1 MYKFIRVICALII
14 STLIMALAPVH
25 AEESST
31 VEFTIGGEEIDHEGL
46 GFTVGNGSTRIVL
59 SGLEPN
65 KTYNMETN
73 DGIGTTVGHFTTDS
87 DGGASILLGTIDS
100 DRTITVKDVSKL
112 SYFID
117 CPRIVSAYSRHRFD
131 MEVYHNNA
139 LTETVVGER
148 NKGIR
153 SKTYTVNAGS
163 KEKILLK
170 NHVYKAF
177 SSTIMGGIPN
187 GKKLKYT
194 AHITGL
200 DPEDLVF
207 FMPRIRTM
215 TLVGGS
221 VEDGAIAETRP
232 TNGEVVYDFEIGSN
246 NGDINTMEIYSIPA
260 YARLV
265 VTQHEVGP
273 DWTPTYQ
280 TAVNGASDNTVPGIA
295 LSTPELGYVDTNTI
309 QVVVFTQMQTQS
321 VVVNKKVEGNQGNRH
336 EQFEFHAKF
345 VAESGTDYTGAV
357 SISKNNGTVEQ
368 LIPDSNNVYTFI
380 LQHGDTVK
388 LFGFEDMI
396 LTATIT
402 EADNDYQTKMAVN
415 DGQPIDSRETTVN
428 IGDTVNS
435 IYSAY
440 IQYTNSKSLIVP
452 TGISLPVGGALF
464 IIVGIGI
471 IFISKK
477 HKQVKVI

>member
-1 MYKFIRVICALII
+1 MQKLIKILFTVILSALIV
-14 STLIMALAPVH
+14 SPVH
-25 AEESST
+25 AEESDT
-31 VEFTIGGEEIDHEGL
+31 VEFMLSGKEIDHEGI
-46 GFTVGNGSTRIVL
+46 GFTIGNDSTSIVL

-73 DGIGTTVGHFTTDS
+73 YGIGTIVGHFTTDS
-87 DGGASILLGTIDS
+87 DGGASILVGTIDS
-100 DRTITVKDVSKL
+100 DRTITVKGVSKL
-112 SYFID
+112 SYFVD
-117 CPRIVSAYSRHRFD
+117 YPRIVSAYTRHRFD

-148 NKGIR
+148 NKGIQ

-177 SSTIMGGIPN
+177 SSTISGGIPN

-200 DPEDLVF
+200 DLEDLVF
-207 FMPRIRTM
+207 FMPR
-215 TLVGGS
+215 LYVGDGPVTAVQS
-221 VEDGAIAETRP
+221 V
-232 TNGEVVYDFEIGSN
+232 NGEIVYDFEIGSN
-246 NGDINTMEIYSIPA
+246 NDNIRTMEIYSIPA
-260 YARLV
+260 YAKLV

-280 TAVNGASDNTVPGIA
+280 TAVNGASDNTMPGIA

-309 QVVVFTQMQTQS
+309 QVVVFTQMQTQT
-321 VVVNKKVEGNQGNRH
+321 VVVNKTVEGNQGNRH
-336 EQFEFHAKF
+336 EQFNFTAKF
-345 VAESGTDYTGAV
+345 TTEGNTDYTGAV
-357 SISKNNGTVEQ
+357 TISKNNGTVEQ
-368 LIPDSNNVYTFI
+368 ITPDANNVYTFK
-380 LQHGDTVK
+380 LQHGDTAK
-388 LFGFEDMI
+388 LFGFEDI
-396 LTATIT
+396 ITTATVT
-402 EADNDYQTKMAVN
+402 EANNDYQTKVAIN
-415 DGQPIDSRETTVN
+415 NGQSTNGREATVN
-428 IGDTVNS
+428 IIENG
-435 IYSAY
+435 IYSGY

-471 IFISKK
+471 ILIAKK
-477 HKQVKVI
+477 HKHVV

>member
-1 MYKFIRVICALII
+1 MQKLIKILFTVILSALIV
-14 STLIMALAPVH
+14 SPVH

-31 VEFTIGGEEIDHEGL
+31 VEFTIGGEEIDHEGI

-59 SGLEPN
+59 SSLEPN

-73 DGIGTTVGHFTTDS
+73 DGIGTTVSHFTTDS
-87 DGGASILLGTIDS
+87 DGSASILVGTIDS
-100 DRTITVKDVSKL
+100 DRTITVKGVSKL
-112 SYFID
+112 SYFVD
-117 CPRIVSAYSRHRFD
+117 YPRIVSAYSRHRFD

-148 NKGIR
+148 NKGIQ

-177 SSTIMGGIPN
+177 SSTISGGIPD

-200 DPEDLVF
+200 DLEDLVF
-207 FMPRIRTM
+207 FMPR
-215 TLVGGS
+215 LYVG
-221 VEDGAIAETRP
+221 DGPVTAVQP
-232 TNGEVVYDFEIGSN
+232 VNGEIVYDFEIGGN
-246 NGDINTMEIYSIPA
+246 NNNNIRTMEIYSIPA
-260 YARLV
+260 YAKLV

-309 QVVVFTQMQTQS
+309 QVVVFTQMQTQT
-321 VVVNKKVEGNQGNRH
+321 VVVNKTVEGNQGNRH
-336 EQFEFHAKF
+336 EQFNFTAKF
-345 VAESGTDYTGAV
+345 TTEGNTDYTGAV
-357 SISKNNGTVEQ
+357 IISKNNGVVEQ
-368 LIPDSNNVYTFI
+368 ITPDSNNVYTFK

-388 LFGFEDMI
+388 LFGFEDFI
-396 LTATIT
+396 QTATIT
-402 EADNDYQTKMAVN
+402 EADNDYQTKVAVN
-415 DGQPIDSRETTVN
+415 SGQPTDGREATVTIDGNGS
-428 IGDTVNS
+428 G
-435 IYSAY
+435 IYSGY
-440 IQYTNSKSLIVP
+440 IQYINSKSLIVP
-452 TGISLPVGGALF
+452 TGVNLPVGGALF
-464 IIVGIGI
+464 IIIGIGI
-471 IFISKK
+471 IFISNK
-477 HKQVKVI
+477 HKQEVV

>member
-1 MYKFIRVICALII
+1 MYKIVRVVCALII
-14 STLIMALAPVH
+14 STLIMALSPVY
-25 AEESST
+25 AEESGT
-31 VEFTIGGEEIDHEGL
+31 VEFTISCENIDHEGI
-46 GFTVGNGSTRIVL
+46 GFEVPNETEIAF

-65 KTYNMETN
+65 KQYTITSN
-73 DGIGTTVGHFTTDS
+73 DGIGTTVSKLNTDS
-87 DGGASILLGTIDS
+87 DGNGIYRMSGVSTGDITLTI
-100 DRTITVKDVSKL
+100 KGVSQL
-112 SYFID
+112 SYSINY
-117 CPRIVSAYSRHRFD
+117 PQLKSAYSRHQFN
-131 MEVYHNNA
+131 MEVYHNDV
-139 LTETVVGER
+139 LTETIVGER
-148 NKGIR
+148 NKGIQ
-153 SKTYTVNAGS
+153 SKTYTVNTGS
-163 KEKILLK
+163 KEKIVLK
-170 NHVYKAF
+170 NNFYKAF
-177 SSTIMGGIPN
+177 SSTIIGGISDR
-187 GKKLKYT
+187 KVKYT
-194 AHITGL
+194 ACITGL
-200 DPEDLVF
+200 EPEDLVF

-215 TLVGGS
+215 TLVGAS
-221 VEDGAIAETRP
+221 IEDGVIAKTRP
-232 TNGEVVYDFEIGSN
+232 TNGEVVYDFEIGSDI
-246 NGDINTMEIYSIPA
+246 GDIKTMDIYSIPA
-260 YARLV
+260 YAKLT
-265 VTQHEVGP
+265 VTQHEVGF
-273 DWTPTYQ
+273 DYTPNYQ
-280 TAVNGASDNTVPGIA
+280 TVANGASDNTVPGIE
-295 LSTPELGYVDTNTI
+295 LSTPELGYIDNSTYQT
-309 QVVVFTQMQTQS
+309 VVFTNMQTQS

-368 LIPDSNNVYTFI
+368 LIPDSNNVYTFT

-415 DGQPIDSRETTVN
+415 GGQLIDSRETTVN

-471 IFISKK
+471 IFISKR
-477 HKQVKVI
+477 HKQMKVI

>member
-1 MYKFIRVICALII
+1 MQKLIKILFTVILSALIV
-14 STLIMALAPVH
+14 SPVH
-25 AEESST
+25 AEESDT
-31 VEFTIGGEEIDHEGL
+31 VEFMLSGKEIDHEGI
-46 GFTVGNGSTRIVL
+46 GFTVGNDSTRIVL

-87 DGGASILLGTIDS
+87 DGGASILVGTIDS
-100 DRTITVKDVSKL
+100 DRTITVKGVSKL
-112 SYFID
+112 SYFVD
-117 CPRIVSAYSRHRFD
+117 YPRIVSAYSRHRFD

-148 NKGIR
+148 NKGIQ

-177 SSTIMGGIPN
+177 SSTISGGIPN

-200 DPEDLVF
+200 DLEDLVF
-207 FMPRIRTM
+207 FMPR
-215 TLVGGS
+215 LYVG
-221 VEDGAIAETRP
+221 DGPFTAVQP
-232 TNGEVVYDFEIGSN
+232 VNGEIVYDFEIGSN
-246 NGDINTMEIYSIPA
+246 NDNIRTMEIYSIPA
-260 YARLV
+260 YAKLV

-280 TAVNGASDNTVPGIA
+280 TAVNGASDNTVPGVA

-309 QVVVFTQMQTQS
+309 QVVVFTQMQTQT
-321 VVVNKKVEGNQGNRH
+321 VVVNKTVEGNQGNRH
-336 EQFEFHAKF
+336 EQFNFTAKF
-345 VAESGTDYTGAV
+345 TTEGNTDYTGAV
-357 SISKNNGTVEQ
+357 TISKNNGTVEQ
-368 LIPDSNNVYTFI
+368 ITPDANNVYTFK
-380 LQHGDTVK
+380 LQHGDTAK
-388 LFGFEDMI
+388 LFGFEDI
-396 LTATIT
+396 ITTATVT
-402 EADNDYQTKMAVN
+402 EANNDYQTKVAVN
-415 DGQPIDSRETTVN
+415 NGQLTDGREATVN
-428 IGDTVNS
+428 IIENG
-435 IYSAY
+435 IYSGY
-440 IQYTNSKSLIVP
+440 IRYINSKSLIIP

-471 IFISKK
+471 ILIAKK
-477 HKQVKVI
+477 HKQVV

>member
-1 MYKFIRVICALII
+1 MQKLIKILFTVILSALIV
-14 STLIMALAPVH
+14 SPVH
-25 AEESST
+25 AEESDT
-31 VEFTIGGEEIDHEGL
+31 VEFMLSGKEIDHEGI
-46 GFTVGNGSTRIVL
+46 GFTVGNDSTRIVL

-73 DGIGTTVGHFTTDS
+73 DGIGTTVGHFTTES
-87 DGGASILLGTIDS
+87 DGGASILVGTIDS
-100 DRTITVKDVSKL
+100 DRTITVKGVSKL
-112 SYFID
+112 SYFVD
-117 CPRIVSAYSRHRFD
+117 YPRIVSAYSRHRFD

-148 NKGIR
+148 NKGIQ

-177 SSTIMGGIPN
+177 SSTISGGIPN

-200 DPEDLVF
+200 DLEDLVF
-207 FMPRIRTM
+207 FMPR
-215 TLVGGS
+215 LYVG
-221 VEDGAIAETRP
+221 DGPVTAVQP
-232 TNGEVVYDFEIGSN
+232 VNGEIVYDFEIGSN
-246 NGDINTMEIYSIPA
+246 NDNIRTMEIYSIPA
-260 YARLV
+260 YAKLV

-273 DWTPTYQ
+273 DWIPTYQ

-309 QVVVFTQMQTQS
+309 QVVVFTQMQTQT
-321 VVVNKKVEGNQGNRH
+321 VVVNKTVEGNQGNRH
-336 EQFEFHAKF
+336 EQFNFTAKF
-345 VAESGTDYTGAV
+345 TTEGNTDYTGAV
-357 SISKNNGTVEQ
+357 TISKNNGTVEQ
-368 LIPDSNNVYTFI
+368 ITPDANNVYTFK
-380 LQHGDTVK
+380 LQHGDTAK
-388 LFGFEDMI
+388 LFGFEDI
-396 LTATIT
+396 ITTATVT
-402 EADNDYQTKMAVN
+402 EANNDYQTKVTIN
-415 DGQPIDSRETTVN
+415 NGQSTNGREATVN
-428 IGDTVNS
+428 IIENG
-435 IYSAY
+435 IYSGY

-471 IFISKK
+471 IFISKR

>member
-1 MYKFIRVICALII
+1 MHKIIRALFAIVLSALIV
-14 STLIMALAPVH
+14 SPVY
-25 AEESST
+25 AEESDT

-46 GFTVGNGSTRIVL
+46 GFTVGNDSTRIVL

-87 DGGASILLGTIDS
+87 DGGASILVGTIDS
-100 DRTITVKDVSKL
+100 DRTITVKGVSKL
-112 SYFID
+112 SYFVD
-117 CPRIVSAYSRHRFD
+117 YPRIVSAYSRHRFD

-148 NKGIR
+148 NKGIQ

-163 KEKILLK
+163 KEKISLK

-177 SSTIMGGIPN
+177 SSTISGGIPN
-187 GKKLKYT
+187 GKRLKYT

-200 DPEDLVF
+200 DLEDLVF
-207 FMPRIRTM
+207 FMPR
-215 TLVGGS
+215 LYVG
-221 VEDGAIAETRP
+221 DGPVTAVQP
-232 TNGEVVYDFEIGSN
+232 VNGEIVYDFEIGSN
-246 NGDINTMEIYSIPA
+246 NGDIRTMEIYSIPA
-260 YARLV
+260 YAKLT

-309 QVVVFTQMQTQS
+309 QVVVFTQMQTQT

-345 VAESGTDYTGAV
+345 VAESGSDYTGAV

-368 LIPDSNNVYTFI
+368 LTPDSNNVYTFK
-380 LQHGDTVK
+380 LQHGDTAK
-388 LFGFEDMI
+388 LFGFEDYI
-396 LTATIT
+396 LTTTVT

-415 DGQPIDSRETTVN
+415 GGQPTDSRETTVD
-428 IGDTVNS
+428 ISGTVNGA
-435 IYSAY
+435 YSAY

>member
-1 MYKFIRVICALII
+1 MQKIIKILFTVILSALIV
-14 STLIMALAPVH
+14 SPVH
-25 AEESST
+25 AEESDT
-31 VEFTIGGEEIDHEGL
+31 VEFMLSGKEIDHEGI
-46 GFTVGNGSTRIVL
+46 GFTVGNDSTRIVL

-87 DGGASILLGTIDS
+87 DGGASILVGTIDS
-100 DRTITVKDVSKL
+100 DRTITVKGVSKL
-112 SYFID
+112 SYFVD
-117 CPRIVSAYSRHRFD
+117 CPRIVSAYSRYRFD

-148 NKGIR
+148 NRGIQ

-163 KEKILLK
+163 KEKISLK

-177 SSTIMGGIPN
+177 SSTISGGIPN

-207 FMPRIRTM
+207 FMPRFY
-215 TLVGGS
+215 VGDGPVTTVQS
-221 VEDGAIAETRP
+221 V
-232 TNGEVVYDFEIGSN
+232 NGEIVYDFEIGSN
-246 NGDINTMEIYSIPA
+246 DDIRTMEIYSIPA
-260 YARLV
+260 YAKLV

-309 QVVVFTQMQTQS
+309 QVVVFTQMQTQT
-321 VVVNKKVEGNQGNRH
+321 VVVNKTVEGNQGNRH
-336 EQFEFHAKF
+336 EQFNFTAKF
-345 VAESGTDYTGAV
+345 TTEGNTDYTGAV
-357 SISKNNGTVEQ
+357 TISKNNGTVEQ
-368 LIPDSNNVYTFI
+368 ITPDANNVYTFK
-380 LQHGDTVK
+380 LQHGDTAK
-388 LFGFEDMI
+388 LFGFEDI
-396 LTATIT
+396 ITTATVT
-402 EADNDYQTKMAVN
+402 EANNDYQTKVAIN
-415 DGQPIDSRETTVN
+415 NGQSTNGREATVN
-428 IGDTVNS
+428 IIENG
-435 IYSAY
+435 IYSGY
-440 IQYTNSKSLIVP
+440 IRYINSKSLIVP

-471 IFISKK
+471 VFISKK
-477 HKQVKVI
+477 HKQVV

>member
-1 MYKFIRVICALII
+1 MYKFIRVICALIV
-14 STLIMALAPVH
+14 STLIMPLSPVH
-25 AEESST
+25 AEESGT

-46 GFTVGNGSTRIVL
+46 GFTIGNGSTRIVL

-65 KTYNMETN
+65 RTYNMETN

-87 DGGASILLGTIDS
+87 DGGASILVGTIDS
-100 DRTITVKDVSKL
+100 DRTITVKGVSKL
-112 SYFID
+112 SYFVD

-148 NKGIR
+148 NKGIQ

-163 KEKILLK
+163 KEKISLK

-177 SSTIMGGIPN
+177 SSIISGGIPN

-200 DPEDLVF
+200 DLEDLVF
-207 FMPRIRTM
+207 FMPR
-215 TLVGGS
+215 LYVGDGPVTAVQS
-221 VEDGAIAETRP
+221 V
-232 TNGEVVYDFEIGSN
+232 NGEIVYDFEIGSN
-246 NGDINTMEIYSIPA
+246 NDIRTMEIYSIPA
-260 YARLV
+260 YAKLV

-368 LIPDSNNVYTFI
+368 LIPDSNNVYTFT

-415 DGQPIDSRETTVN
+415 GGQLIDSRETTVN

-471 IFISKK
+471 VFISKK
-477 HKQVKVI
+477 HKQVV

>member
-1 MYKFIRVICALII
+1 MQKLIKILFTVILSALIV
-14 STLIMALAPVH
+14 SPVH
-25 AEESST
+25 AEESDT
-31 VEFTIGGEEIDHEGL
+31 VEFMLSGKEIDHEGI
-46 GFTVGNGSTRIVL
+46 GFTVGNDSTRIVL

-87 DGGASILLGTIDS
+87 DGGASILVGTIDS
-100 DRTITVKDVSKL
+100 DRTITVKGVSKL
-112 SYFID
+112 SYFVD
-117 CPRIVSAYSRHRFD
+117 YPRIVSAYSRHRFD

-148 NKGIR
+148 NKGIQ

-177 SSTIMGGIPN
+177 SSTISGGIPN
-187 GKKLKYT
+187 VEKLKYT

-200 DPEDLVF
+200 DLEDLVF
-207 FMPRIRTM
+207 FMPR
-215 TLVGGS
+215 LYVG
-221 VEDGAIAETRP
+221 DGPVTAVQP
-232 TNGEVVYDFEIGSN
+232 VNGEIVYDFEIGSN
-246 NGDINTMEIYSIPA
+246 NDNIRTMEIYSIPA
-260 YARLV
+260 YAKLV

-309 QVVVFTQMQTQS
+309 QVVVFTQMQTQT
-321 VVVNKKVEGNQGNRH
+321 VVVNKTVEGNQGNRH
-336 EQFEFHAKF
+336 EQFNFTAKF
-345 VAESGTDYTGAV
+345 TTDGNMDYTGAV
-357 SISKNNGTVEQ
+357 TISKNNGVVEQ
-368 LIPDSNNVYTFI
+368 ITPDSNNVYTFK

-388 LFGFEDMI
+388 LFGFEDFI
-396 LTATIT
+396 QTATIT
-402 EADNDYQTKMAVN
+402 EADNDYQTKVAVN
-415 DGQPIDSRETTVN
+415 SGQSTDGREATVTIDGNGS
-428 IGDTVNS
+428 D
-435 IYSAY
+435 IYSGY
-440 IQYTNSKSLIVP
+440 IRYINSKSLIVP

-471 IFISKK
+471 VFISKR
-477 HKQVKVI
+477 HKQVV

>member
-1 MYKFIRVICALII
+1 MQKIIKILFTVILSALIV
-14 STLIMALAPVH
+14 SPVH
-25 AEESST
+25 AEESDT
-31 VEFTIGGEEIDHEGL
+31 VKFMLSGKEIDHEGI
-46 GFTVGNGSTRIVL
+46 GFTVGNDSTRIVL

-87 DGGASILLGTIDS
+87 DGGASILVGTIDS
-100 DRTITVKDVSKL
+100 DRTITVKGVSKL
-112 SYFID
+112 SYFVD
-117 CPRIVSAYSRHRFD
+117 YPRIVSAYSRHRFD

-148 NKGIR
+148 NKGIQ

-177 SSTIMGGIPN
+177 SSTISGGIPN

-200 DPEDLVF
+200 DLEDLVF
-207 FMPRIRTM
+207 FMPR
-215 TLVGGS
+215 LYVGDGPVTAVQS
-221 VEDGAIAETRP
+221 V
-232 TNGEVVYDFEIGSN
+232 NGEIMYDFEIGSDN
-246 NGDINTMEIYSIPA
+246 DNIRTMEIYSIPA
-260 YARLV
+260 YAKLV

-273 DWTPTYQ
+273 DWIPTYQ
-280 TAVNGASDNTVPGIA
+280 TAVNGAGDNTVPGIA

-309 QVVVFTQMQTQS
+309 QVVVFTQMQTQT
-321 VVVNKKVEGNQGNRH
+321 VVVNKTVEGNQGSRH
-336 EQFEFHAKF
+336 EQFNFTAKF
-345 VAESGTDYTGAV
+345 TTEGNTDYTGAV
-357 SISKNNGTVEQ
+357 TISKNNGTVEQ
-368 LIPDSNNVYTFI
+368 ITPDANNVYTFK
-380 LQHGDTVK
+380 LQHGDTAK
-388 LFGFEDMI
+388 LFGFEDI
-396 LTATIT
+396 ITTATVT
-402 EADNDYQTKMAVN
+402 EANNDYQTKVAIN
-415 DGQPIDSRETTVN
+415 NGQSTNGREATVN
-428 IGDTVNS
+428 IIENG
-435 IYSAY
+435 IYSGY

-471 IFISKK
+471 IFISKR

>member
-1 MYKFIRVICALII
+1 MQKLIKILFTVILSALIV
-14 STLIMALAPVH
+14 SPVH
-25 AEESST
+25 AEESDT
-31 VEFTIGGEEIDHEGL
+31 VEFMLSGKEIDHEGI
-46 GFTVGNGSTRIVL
+46 GFTVGNDGTGIVL

-87 DGGASILLGTIDS
+87 DGGASILVGTIDS
-100 DRTITVKDVSKL
+100 DRTITVKGVSKL
-112 SYFID
+112 SYFVD
-117 CPRIVSAYSRHRFD
+117 YQRIVSAYSRHRFD

-148 NKGIR
+148 NKGIQ

-177 SSTIMGGIPN
+177 SSTISGGIPN
-187 GKKLKYT
+187 GEKLKYT

-200 DPEDLVF
+200 DLEDLVF
-207 FMPRIRTM
+207 FMPR
-215 TLVGGS
+215 LYVG
-221 VEDGAIAETRP
+221 DGPVTAVQP
-232 TNGEVVYDFEIGSN
+232 VNGEIVYDFEIGSN
-246 NGDINTMEIYSIPA
+246 NDNIRTMEIYSIPA
-260 YARLV
+260 YAKLV

-309 QVVVFTQMQTQS
+309 QVVVFTQMQTQT
-321 VVVNKKVEGNQGNRH
+321 VVVNKTVEGNQGNRH
-336 EQFEFHAKF
+336 EQFNFTTKF
-345 VAESGTDYTGAV
+345 TTDGNMDYTGAV
-357 SISKNNGTVEQ
+357 TISKNNGAVEQ
-368 LIPDSNNVYTFI
+368 ITPDSNNVYTFK

-388 LFGFEDMI
+388 LFGFEDFI
-396 LTATIT
+396 QTATIT
-402 EADNDYQTKMAVN
+402 EADNDYQTKVAVN
-415 DGQPIDSRETTVN
+415 SGQSTDGREATVTIDGNGSN
-428 IGDTVNS
+428 
-435 IYSAY
+435 IYSGY
-440 IQYTNSKSLIVP
+440 IRYINSKSLIVP

-471 IFISKK
+471 VFISKR
-477 HKQVKVI
+477 HKQVV

>member
-1 MYKFIRVICALII
+1 MQKIIKILFTVILSALIV
-14 STLIMALAPVH
+14 SPVH
-25 AEESST
+25 AEESDT
-31 VEFTIGGEEIDHEGL
+31 VEFMLSGKEIDHEGI
-46 GFTVGNGSTRIVL
+46 GFTVGNDSTRIVL

-87 DGGASILLGTIDS
+87 DGGASILVGTIDS
-100 DRTITVKDVSKL
+100 DRTITVKGVSKL
-112 SYFID
+112 SYFVD
-117 CPRIVSAYSRHRFD
+117 YPRIVSAYSRHRFD

-148 NKGIR
+148 NKGIQ

-177 SSTIMGGIPN
+177 SSTISGGIPN

-200 DPEDLVF
+200 DLEDLVF
-207 FMPRIRTM
+207 FMPR
-215 TLVGGS
+215 LYVGDGPVTAVQS
-221 VEDGAIAETRP
+221 V
-232 TNGEVVYDFEIGSN
+232 NGEIMYDFEIGSDN
-246 NGDINTMEIYSIPA
+246 DNIRTMEIYSIPA
-260 YARLV
+260 YAKLV

-273 DWTPTYQ
+273 DWIPTYQ

-309 QVVVFTQMQTQS
+309 QVVVFTQMQTQT
-321 VVVNKKVEGNQGNRH
+321 VVVNKTVEGNQGSRH
-336 EQFEFHAKF
+336 EQFNFTAKF
-345 VAESGTDYTGAV
+345 TTEGNTDYTGAV
-357 SISKNNGTVEQ
+357 TISKNNGTVEQ
-368 LIPDSNNVYTFI
+368 ITPDANNVYTFK
-380 LQHGDTVK
+380 LQHGDTAK
-388 LFGFEDMI
+388 LFGFEDI
-396 LTATIT
+396 ITTATVT
-402 EADNDYQTKMAVN
+402 EANNDYQTKVAIN
-415 DGQPIDSRETTVN
+415 NGQSTNGREATVN
-428 IGDTVNS
+428 IIENG
-435 IYSAY
+435 IYSGY

-471 IFISKK
+471 IFISKR

>member
-1 MYKFIRVICALII
+1 MHKIIRALFAIVL
-14 STLIMALAPVH
+14 SVLTVSPVY
-25 AEESST
+25 AEESDT
-31 VEFTIGGEEIDHEGL
+31 VEFMLSGKEIDHEGI
-46 GFTVGNGSTRIVL
+46 GFTIGNDSTRIVL

-73 DGIGTTVGHFTTDS
+73 NGIGTTVGHFTTDS
-87 DGGASILLGTIDS
+87 DGGASILVGTIDS
-100 DRTITVKDVSKL
+100 DRTITVKGVSKL
-112 SYFID
+112 SYFVD
-117 CPRIVSAYSRHRFD
+117 YPRIVSAYSRHRFD

-148 NKGIR
+148 NKGIQ

-177 SSTIMGGIPN
+177 LSTISGGIPN

-200 DPEDLVF
+200 DLEDLIF
-207 FMPRIRTM
+207 FMPR
-215 TLVGGS
+215 LYVG
-221 VEDGAIAETRP
+221 DGPVTAVQP
-232 TNGEVVYDFEIGSN
+232 VNGEIVYDFEIGSN
-246 NGDINTMEIYSIPA
+246 NDNIRTMEIYSIPA
-260 YARLV
+260 YAKLV

-309 QVVVFTQMQTQS
+309 QVVVFTQMQTQT
-321 VVVNKKVEGNQGNRH
+321 VVVNKTVEGNQGNRH
-336 EQFEFHAKF
+336 EQFNFTAKF
-345 VAESGTDYTGAV
+345 TTEGNTDYTGAV
-357 SISKNNGTVEQ
+357 TISKNNGTVEQ
-368 LIPDSNNVYTFI
+368 IIPDANNVYTFK
-380 LQHGDTVK
+380 LQHGDTAK
-388 LFGFEDMI
+388 LFGFEDI
-396 LTATIT
+396 ITTATVT
-402 EADNDYQTKMAVN
+402 EANNDYQTKVAIN
-415 DGQPIDSRETTVN
+415 NGQSTNGREATVN
-428 IGDTVNS
+428 IIENG
-435 IYSAY
+435 IYSGY

-471 IFISKK
+471 ILIAKK
-477 HKQVKVI
+477 HKQGV

>member
-1 MYKFIRVICALII
+1 MQKIIKILFTVILSALIV
-14 STLIMALAPVH
+14 SPVH
-25 AEESST
+25 AEESDT
-31 VEFTIGGEEIDHEGL
+31 VEFMLSGKEIDHEGI
-46 GFTVGNGSTRIVL
+46 GFTVGNDSTRIVL

-87 DGGASILLGTIDS
+87 DGGASILVGTIDS
-100 DRTITVKDVSKL
+100 DRTITVKGVSKL
-112 SYFID
+112 SYFVD
-117 CPRIVSAYSRHRFD
+117 YPRIVSAYSRHRFD

-148 NKGIR
+148 NKGIQ

-177 SSTIMGGIPN
+177 SSTISGGIPN

-200 DPEDLVF
+200 DLEDLVF
-207 FMPRIRTM
+207 FMPR
-215 TLVGGS
+215 LYVGDGPVTAVQS
-221 VEDGAIAETRP
+221 V
-232 TNGEVVYDFEIGSN
+232 NGEIMYDFEIGSDN
-246 NGDINTMEIYSIPA
+246 DNIRTMEIYSIPA
-260 YARLV
+260 YAKLV

-273 DWTPTYQ
+273 DWIPTYQ
-280 TAVNGASDNTVPGIA
+280 TAVNGAGDNTVPGIA

-309 QVVVFTQMQTQS
+309 QVVVFTQMQTQT
-321 VVVNKKVEGNQGNRH
+321 VVVNKTVEGNQGSRH
-336 EQFEFHAKF
+336 EQFNFTAKF
-345 VAESGTDYTGAV
+345 TTEGNTDYTGAV
-357 SISKNNGTVEQ
+357 TISKNNGTVEQ
-368 LIPDSNNVYTFI
+368 ITPDANNVYTFK
-380 LQHGDTVK
+380 LQHGDTAK
-388 LFGFEDMI
+388 LFGFEDI
-396 LTATIT
+396 ITTATVT
-402 EADNDYQTKMAVN
+402 EANNDYQTKVAIN
-415 DGQPIDSRETTVN
+415 NGQSTNGREATVN
-428 IGDTVNS
+428 IIENG
-435 IYSAY
+435 IYSGY

-471 IFISKK
+471 IFISKR